1 MLADRSYEK
10 LIYGWLFEIYI
21 PNKISWNEYPVD
33 LYEFFFPLFLLLHRR
48 YFEWNKFVLRLKRLI
63 RYSKPTSIYT
73 RRENHTASG
82 ERNYVGKRTS
92 NEWMEIAFCWWRIK
106 CCLSLFSLN
115 GFFFPLYVIHTY
127 KYTYIYSI
135 EGLILHYLLESNYGT
150 KLCWIHMNWSLV
162 II

>member
-1 MLADRSYEK
+1 MTFWN
-10 LIYGWLFEIYI
+10 IYTKQDQLE
-21 PNKISWNEYPVD
+21 PVD

-127 KYTYIYSI
+127 KYTYIYI
-135 EGLILHYLLESNYGT
+135 LLKVWYCIIYWNLIMVQNYVEFT
-150 KLCWIHMNWSLV
+150 WIDHWS
-162 II
+162 